1 MFVRRHGAVVLNVD
15 YRLSPEHPFPVPV
28 NDSWDVLKWASEHY
42 AEVNADPSKG
52 FVIGGTS
59 AGGNISAVLGFKAR
73 DEKLS
78 PPLTGLLLTIPAIG
92 LNYKAIPA
100 EYKDD
105 ILSYAQ
111 NAEAPILPLP
121 VIDRFMDAFKPDYT
135 SRLHNLFA
143 DPVDWSGVPP
153 TVFQICGLD
162 PLRDEAFLA
171 EKKMREAGVKTL
183 VDVYP
188 GLPHAF
194 WSFLPK
200 WGPSQEFVKHT
211 ADTMGWLLE
220 QGGK

>member
-1 MFVRRHGAVVLNVD
+1 MKHRRGDGLIALTRD
-15 YRLSPEHPFPVPV
+15 GEQ
-28 NDSWDVLKWASEHY
+28 ASENY
-42 AEVNADPSKG
+42 KELGADPSKG
-52 FVIGGTS
+52 FIIGGTS

-78 PPLTGLLLTIPAIG
+78 PPLTGLLLVIPAMG
-92 LNYKAIPA
+92 LSYKDIPA
-100 EYKDD
+100 EYKDE
-105 ILSYAQ
+105 ILSYEQ
-111 NAEAPILPLP
+111 NAEAPVLPLR
-121 VIDRFMDAFKPDYT
+121 VIETFMHGFQPDYT

-171 EKKMREAGVKTL
+171 ERLMREAGVKTM
-183 VDVYP
+183 VQVYP
-188 GLPHAF
+188 GLPHGF
-194 WSFLPK
+194 WGFLPT
-200 WGPSQEFVKHT
+200 WGPSQQFIEAT